1 MWEIPA
7 TWVSTVM
14 ILFNEFFSCSIFR
27 LLYTELVSVTQTCRG
42 VSYHQHSPCYAS
54 PMEAQIQEISLC
66 FCCGES
72 EWQHNQDLRRL
83 YGWRTNSRIHHYS
96 TQCIAFNQA
105 GCTAPLPTR
114 VHRSKSKQHEDA
126 TPSKPRPFSRG
137 FYWESGYVF
146 VKRWEGGRTWLSQF
160 LLFF

>member
-14 ILFNEFFSCSIFR
+14 MLFNEFFSCSIFR

-66 FCCGES
+66 FCP
-72 EWQHNQDLRRL
+72 
-83 YGWRTNSRIHHYS
+83 
-96 TQCIAFNQA
+96 
-105 GCTAPLPTR
+105 TAPLPTR

-160 LLFF
+160 LLFFLKICKSGRSLSCDILILNLVCHFLIKTSEKP